1 MDYDPY
7 QIADSLARMSV
18 DIGSDSV
25 SLTTTEISAALL
37 QAGRVIEEL
46 ADNYNHYRMRSR
58 VVVIVNGEEVEL
70 EETVVD
76 SLISEAVKEMVT
88 EAIEMYVTAS
98 KVVPGLGGN

>member
-7 QIADSLARMSV
+7 QISHSLARMSV

-37 QAGRVIEEL
+37 QASRVVEEL
-46 ADNYNHYRMRSR
+46 ADSYNHYRMRSQ
-58 VVVIVNGEEVEL
+58 VVVIANGEEIEL
-70 EETVVD
+70 EEAIVD

-88 EAIEMYVTAS
+88 KAIEMYVTAA